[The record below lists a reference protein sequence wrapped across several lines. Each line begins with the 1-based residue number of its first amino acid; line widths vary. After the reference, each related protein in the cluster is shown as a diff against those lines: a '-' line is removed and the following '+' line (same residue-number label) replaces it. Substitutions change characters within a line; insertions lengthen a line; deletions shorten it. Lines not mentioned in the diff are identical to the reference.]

1 MAEKVNEG
9 IRLYNEGRPVSRQ
22 IRCVDENNGF
32 AADAY
37 FLSWYLK
44 GSPEYK
50 AMPYATCSQ
59 ICIQE
64 LCRAWKSF
72 YRAMPAY
79 RKNPEGFTGCPQKPG
94 YLDPKAGRGWL
105 VITSQNFHLEED
117 GIVRMPG
124 FLKGIHIKAR
134 HGAARQMRIRTE
146 KDRIRILLIYETEE
160 CPVKAQPGKAVMGID
175 LGVNNLVTAAWN
187 SSRPPVILNG
197 RTLKSIN
204 QYYNKERARL
214 QAAAKKGN
222 RTEKTRRLACL
233 TRKRNRKVRDYLH
246 KASRK
251 IIEMAKAAD
260 TGLIIIGNN
269 KGWKQKADLGN
280 RTNQNFVSIPYLHLI
295 EMIRYKAAL
304 AGIEVRVVAEAYTS
318 GTSYLDGE
326 QPEKRFYDRTRRIH
340 RGLFRSG
347 TGRCINAD
355 VNAAYQIMKAGGLQN
370 LEIKE
375 KETVVRIKV
384 A

>member
-1 MAEKVNEG
+1 
-9 IRLYNEGRPVSRQ
+9 
-22 IRCVDENNGF
+22 
-32 AADAY
+32 
-37 FLSWYLK
+37 
-44 GSPEYK
+44 
-50 AMPYATCSQ
+50 
-59 ICIQE
+59 
-64 LCRAWKSF
+64 
-72 YRAMPAY
+72 
-79 RKNPEGFTGCPQKPG
+79 
-94 YLDPKAGRGWL
+94 
-105 VITSQNFHLEED
+105 
-117 GIVRMPG
+117 
-124 FLKGIHIKAR
+124 
-134 HGAARQMRIRTE
+134 
-146 KDRIRILLIYETEE
+146 
-160 CPVKAQPGKAVMGID
+160 
-175 LGVNNLVTAAWN
+175 
-187 SSRPPVILNG
+187 
-197 RTLKSIN
+197 
-204 QYYNKERARL
+204 
-214 QAAAKKGN
+214 
-222 RTEKTRRLACL
+222 
-233 TRKRNRKVRDYLH
+233 
-246 KASRK
+246 
-251 IIEMAKAAD
+251 MAKAAD